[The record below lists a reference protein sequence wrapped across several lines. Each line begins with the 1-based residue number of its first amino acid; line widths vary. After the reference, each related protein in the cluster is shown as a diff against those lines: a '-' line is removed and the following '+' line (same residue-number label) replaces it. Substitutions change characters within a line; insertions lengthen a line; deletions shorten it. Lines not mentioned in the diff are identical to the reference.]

1 LSIRLLATNLDIH
14 LYLSEHLMGITTEKT
29 LVDSG
34 KVTYDWDYSQ
44 APCSDMLVNL
54 YRGHIKVL
62 TNSTVTFSDGTA
74 IVS

>member
-1 LSIRLLATNLDIH
+1 
-14 LYLSEHLMGITTEKT
+14 MGITTEKT